1 MVLLEFFKDKHVL
14 ITGTTG
20 FLGKVILYRMLE
32 ALPTLG
38 KIYVLIRNKKG
49 SSVIERFKK
58 EIIESP
64 CFDKL
69 RKIHS
74 DFDAFVDKMIHP
86 VAGDLVIY
94 LLLLHFYV
102 YNTIFHQ

>member
-1 MVLLEFFKDKHVL
+1 MVLQEFFKDKNIL

-20 FLGKVILYRMLE
+20 FLGKVILYRMLDI
-32 ALPTLG
+32 LPTIG

-64 CFDKL
+64 CFDNL
-69 RKIHS
+69 RKKHT
-74 DFDAFVDKMIHP
+74 DFDAFIDRMIVP
-86 VAGDLVIY
+86 IAGDLVRFLINFIKFV
-94 LLLLHFYV
+94 LFF
-102 YNTIFHQ
+102 NNR